1 MPYKLRKA
9 PKRDLYWVVGPDG
22 KKHSKD
28 PIAKDKAEAQ
38 KRVLDAAMGV
48 EAPKRKTPKRGKGKG
63 ETIKVTNPMGS
74 RKAEKAARE
83 KAELEAYARKHEK
96 ELAELGIS
104 PNSSAPKERHPSEAL
119 FEPVL
124 ADCFSGVGE
133 ACRALGETLGLVKP
147 RRGRGKKLKGGGLA
161 EKIAALKEHVRSQ
174 YREGLGPTESPKFV
188 DVAMAHLPFESYEYL
203 LRQQSKRLSS
213 ARIPL
218 EELETGYVRRINEL
232 AHEYAADMASKHLH
246 PSQYA
251 RYDKTSHPGPQ
262 GYGPDATQLQYRRS
276 HPIAFGPVTFVA
288 TAKPEP
294 KPQTTEGVTK
304 QYLLERAAAMLPW
317 SLARSKEINEGLLR
331 DPNPDKGRPKDLTYP
346 GRFNRL
352 VEGRPTRNPSQ
363 FAEEGEFGPLPESA
377 AQEPEGKLGRIFSAA
392 EVTDTVARSKA
403 LEGRMSAALAR
414 LGAADDEL
422 EGNGKLS
429 GSGPYTDSAR
439 AVFAQIV
446 GDKRLKPADRRRVEN
461 MLDRAVKKLGK
472 ERSTRIDEY
481 PTMDDIQSRL
491 HQYRTVELPYFQRI
505 ARRGNDRARF
515 ELATIEQSIHELER
529 AINSRHNK
537 ERIIEQLKNDL
548 NTFLGNDP
556 AADIRTIPAGEST
569 AVLMEDIENGMP
581 MVDLDR
587 AFYNEAPTYFSKA
600 ELDRWNTQRVAQGL
614 PAVNPSTNVAP
625 RSVDHYFAHVE
636 GEPRPAGTRAIK
648 TTRMYGPFTKYILN
662 PLKHLFVKPREEDVV
677 NIQPGQTA
685 EEIDPDDEIQIVEN
699 PLNGRGLSGGGH
711 FKSTAKGIFAR
722 LVAARSLKPADRR
735 RAENMLERALHEL
748 SLIDDSNVFEVRT
761 MADLQARLQHYRGV
775 MARWQNATPQYRD
788 RNFTMG
794 IWAQIKIEETEKL
807 IDLRQKKQNI
817 VDKLQSDLTTFL
829 TTSSPTVRTIPA
841 GQSTTLLMD
850 DIVNGME
857 MTDLDRM
864 YYNENPT
871 YFSRAEL
878 EQYNAT
884 RAQQGLGPQ
893 NPTNRGVPQSVH
905 HYLAHVEGE
914 EPPTA
919 PRTSTAPSSIN
930 TTRRFGPFTKYILN
944 PLKHLFVKP
953 REEDFVNIRQGQT
966 AVEDRVGPAVAIQT
980 VNNPLLGRGV
990 SGGGPF
996 KKKAREIY
1004 KQITEGFPF
1013 TPQDRRRAQNILDR
1027 ALMKLKG
1034 EFAATT
1040 EFPDRDEVEYN
1051 AAWREEYLRNWRY
1064 QPPSI
1069 RNNREYLYILN
1080 VMEDNAKRF
1089 RRYQQAYEVKEGIL
1103 RKLKDDLNAFV
1114 MGDNARVR
1122 RIPAG
1127 QQTSIDLEPITNGME
1142 MTDLDRMYS
1151 RPSPTYFSKA
1161 EVERYNAFRRR
1172 MGAEPLNPNT
1182 RLPPRSTYNYLAHVE
1197 GYPRPPLPA
1206 TSAVDTTRAF
1216 TPFMKYIFNPLK
1228 HLFVEPREED
1238 FVPIPPGQTA
1248 DASAVPSAIVP
1259 VTQTNPL
1266 YGRGGS
1272 WFDIFR
1278 PSRVINEVTNPD
1290 SILRRRITDVSKGV
1304 RKGYSPSARKTI
1316 EAYGSWIIDMIV
1328 VRRVPVQAA
1337 LHTAF
1342 ELVTLGKW
1350 NAARAETNKDRL
1362 FHLSIVVRLR
1372 KGGGGVPAY
1381 VIVEKNEVVNIGPT
1395 KPRVD
1400 NAEEIR
1406 VQSPNISLEAFLT
1419 KALEANPER
1428 FFPYDAFQNN
1438 CQDFVMMVLGANGL
1452 LNNDVTA
1459 FVKQPIGDLLA
1470 KVPGWTGPVA
1480 NVITDVAG
1488 IANVALEG
1496 AGKGAFAAQLKRA
1509 GISPSA
1515 YLREVKR
1522 RAKKHQYPKVE
1533 FATDGD
1539 HKLSA
1544 TDKNGKVTSFGK
1556 VGYGDHIIYSHL
1568 EAVGKVPAGTAA
1580 MKQSVFHKSHSKIKG
1595 DWKKDAY
1602 SANNLALRILW

>member
-1 MPYKLRKA
+1 MAFKLRKA

-38 KRVLDAAMGV
+38 KRVLDAAMGA

-83 KAELEAYARKHEK
+83 KAELDAYARKHEK

-104 PNSSAPKERHPSEAL
+104 PNPPPSKERHPSEAL

-232 AHEYAADMASKHLH
+232 AHEYAADMASKHLVR
-246 PSQYA
+246 SQYA
-251 RYDKTSHPGPQ
+251 SVWKTLHPGPQ

-288 TAKPEP
+288 TVKPEP
-294 KPQTTEGVTK
+294 KPQTTKDVTQ
-304 QYLLERAAAMLPW
+304 QYLDERAAAMLPY

-331 DPNPDKGRPKDLTYP
+331 DPNPDKGRPKGLTYP

-377 AQEPEGKLGRIFSAA
+377 AQEPEGKPARIFSAA
-392 EVTDTVARSKA
+392 EVADVMARSKV
-403 LEGRMSAALAR
+403 LEGRVSAALAR
-414 LGAADDEL
+414 LGAADDDEL
-422 EGNGKLS
+422 EGRGKGKS
-429 GSGPYTDSAR
+429 
-439 AVFAQIV
+439 
-446 GDKRLKPADRRRVEN
+446 KPKSKDAE
-461 MLDRAVKKLGK
+461 
-472 ERSTRIDEY
+472 SSSDESSS
-481 PTMDDIQSRL
+481 D
-491 HQYRTVELPYFQRI
+491 E
-505 ARRGNDRARF
+505 
-515 ELATIEQSIHELER
+515 E
-529 AINSRHNK
+529 
-537 ERIIEQLKNDL
+537 
-548 NTFLGNDP
+548 
-556 AADIRTIPAGEST
+556 T
-569 AVLMEDIENGMP
+569 AKI
-581 MVDLDR
+581 
-587 AFYNEAPTYFSKA
+587 
-600 ELDRWNTQRVAQGL
+600 
-614 PAVNPSTNVAP
+614 
-625 RSVDHYFAHVE
+625 
-636 GEPRPAGTRAIK
+636 
-648 TTRMYGPFTKYILN
+648 
-662 PLKHLFVKPREEDVV
+662 
-677 NIQPGQTA
+677 
-685 EEIDPDDEIQIVEN
+685 
-699 PLNGRGLSGGGH
+699 SGGGH
-711 FKSTAKGIFAR
+711 FKDTAKGIFAQ
-722 LVAARSLKPADRR
+722 LVAARPLKPADRR
-735 RAENMLERALHEL
+735 RAENMLERALHKLTLE
-748 SLIDDSNVFEVRT
+748 DDSNTFDYNT
-761 MADLQARLQHYRGV
+761 MADLQASLQHYYRV
-775 MARWQNATPQYRD
+775 LARWQNATVDYR
-788 RNFTMG
+788 NQNWGTG
-794 IWAQIKIEETEKL
+794 IFAQGKIDEIEKL
-807 IDLRQKKQNI
+807 INNRQRKQNI
-817 VDKLQSDLTTFL
+817 IDKLQSDLTTFL
-829 TTSSPTVRTIPA
+829 TTNTPTVRTIPA
-841 GQSTTLLMD
+841 GQSTALLMD

-871 YFSRAEL
+871 YFSKAEL

-893 NPTNRGVPQSVH
+893 NPTNRGVPRSVH

-914 EPPTA
+914 EPPKA
-919 PRTSTAPSSIN
+919 PRASTGTSSIK
-930 TTRRFGPFTKYILN
+930 TTRRFGPFTRYILN
-944 PLKHLFVKP
+944 PLKHLFVRP
-953 REEDFVNIRQGQT
+953 REEDFVNIQQGQT

-996 KKKAREIY
+996 KKRAKAIFDE
-1004 KQITEGFPF
+1004 F
-1013 TPQDRRRAQNILDR
+1013 TKGVPLNPQDRRRADNIYQR
-1027 ALMKLKG
+1027 ALMKLKD
-1034 EFAATT
+1034 EFAGTS
-1040 EFPDRDEVEYN
+1040 EFPDRNVLDYE
-1051 AAWREEYLRNWRY
+1051 AARREDYIRNWPN
-1064 QPPSI
+1064 QPASI
-1069 RNNREYLYILN
+1069 RNDGEHLFSIG
-1080 VMEDNAKRF
+1080 MMADNA
-1089 RRYQQAYEVKEGIL
+1089 RRLRKYQRAYRKKEGIL
-1103 RKLKDDLNAFV
+1103 RKLHNDLNEFV
-1114 MGDNARVR
+1114 MGEDV
-1122 RIPAG
+1122 G
-1127 QQTSIDLEPITNGME
+1127 
-1142 MTDLDRMYS
+1142 
-1151 RPSPTYFSKA
+1151 
-1161 EVERYNAFRRR
+1161 
-1172 MGAEPLNPNT
+1172 
-1182 RLPPRSTYNYLAHVE
+1182 ST
-1197 GYPRPPLPA
+1197 P
-1206 TSAVDTTRAF
+1206 VDTTREYGS
-1216 TPFMKYIFNPLK
+1216 FMKYIFNPLK
-1228 HLFVEPREED
+1228 HLFVARREED
-1238 FVPIPPGQTA
+1238 YVPIPRGQSA
-1248 DASAVPSAIVP
+1248 DLSALPIASAHPSGPFEFPI
-1259 VTQTNPL
+1259 NPL
-1266 YGRGGS
+1266 YGRGGNGTTLAADSPPPSKNPHSVAAELTPEDYRRIVRATLSYVQRYRVALLSETPDMSTKAKSHKVVDRFLSRASADARHGLNYLIMTKFPIPTFTDNAVQNLSKFEKFLLNLQFPLGTDQEDMYTALEAMGDTMPRHYEEDEEWGDWQIPFTNNDVHHILASGSGSGGS

-1316 EAYGSWIIDMIV
+1316 EAYGSWIIDMVV

-1372 KGGGGVPAY
+1372 KGGGGVPVY
-1381 VIVEKNEVVNIGPT
+1381 VLVEKNEVVNVGPT

-1428 FFPYDAFQNN
+1428 FFPYDAFKNN

-1470 KVPGWTGPVA
+1470 RVPGWTGPVA
-1480 NVITDVAG
+1480 NVITDAAG

-1496 AGKGAFAAQLKRA
+1496 AGSGAFAAQLKRA

-1515 YLREVKR
+1515 YLKEVKR

-1539 HKLSA
+1539 HKLIA
-1544 TDKNGKVTSFGK
+1544 TDKDGKVTSFGK

-1568 EAVGKVPAGTAA
+1568 EAAGKVPAGTAA